1 MSKHYIEVVMSKK
14 KPMLSELELI
24 IVDLHEEAINNSDGC
39 TRATA
44 NSLLNHYLRYKSL
57 TAKQLHLAKSII

>member
-1 MSKHYIEVVMSKK
+1 MSKK

-44 NSLLNHYLRYKSL
+44 NSLLNHYLRHKKL
-57 TAKQLHLAKSII
+57 TVKQLHLAKSIVN